1 LLLKAETV
9 MDGYYRL
16 PAETAESLQDGWY
29 RTGDLAVTDGDGYF
43 SIVGRRRE
51 VIRSG
56 GETIA
61 PAEVEAPLLGLDG
74 VKEIAIVGLPDATW
88 GEIVCAAVVY
98 APGGSPISVETLRSR
113 LTNVARFKH
122 PRKVVE
128 VTQIPRTTAT
138 GQVQRETLRREILE
152 RVRVA

>member
-1 LLLKAETV
+1 
-9 MDGYYRL
+9 MDGYFKL
-16 PAETAESLQDGWY
+16 PAETAECLEDGWY

-43 SIVGRRRE
+43 TIVGRRRE

-61 PAEVEAPLLGLDG
+61 PAEVEAPLVGIDG
-74 VKEIAIVGLPDATW
+74 VKEIAIVGLPDSTW

-98 APGGSPISVETLRSR
+98 APGSTPISIETLKSR
-113 LTNVARFKH
+113 LTNVAKFKH
-122 PRKVVE
+122 PRKLVE

-138 GQVQRETLRREILE
+138 GQVQRDTLRREILK
-152 RVRVA
+152 RVSAA